1 MYIEWLVSSDS
12 RFMDYDNLIIIM
24 IIMIIM
30 IIKELYK
37 GYGYQGKYKLIIRQ
51 LCFFLDLS

>member
-24 IIMIIM
+24 IIMII
-30 IIKELYK
+30 KELYK
-37 GYGYQGKYKLIIRQ
+37 GYGYQRKI
-51 LCFFLDLS
+51 

>member
-1 MYIEWLVSSDS
+1 MYIEWLVSSES

-37 GYGYQGKYKLIIRQ
+37 GYGYQRKI
-51 LCFFLDLS
+51 